1 MPNQSKLFSGKKG
14 VIMGVANER
23 SLASGVASFLS
34 AQGAELAF
42 SHLPDKDG
50 RDRNEKRVRQVTD
63 GLNTKLVAPCDVSSN
78 DDILAFFNKVGEAF
92 GSIDFFVH
100 SVAFAPVEDI
110 RCPTVAASRA
120 GFLTAMDI
128 SVYSFIATARA
139 ASELMTN
146 GGSMVTMTYFGAEK
160 VLAGYNM
167 MGVCKAALEA
177 SVRYIAND
185 LGPKNIR
192 VNALSAGP
200 VKTLAASAV
209 GDFSSM
215 LGMNAAI
222 APLGRNVTND
232 DVGRSTAM
240 LLSDWASSVTGET
253 LHVDCGY
260 NIMGSPG
267 HALERLGKK

>member
-1 MPNQSKLFSGKKG
+1 MLDQSKIFAGKKG
-14 VIMGVANER
+14 VIMGVANEH
-23 SLASGVASFLS
+23 SLAAGVAEFLS

-50 RDRNEKRVRQVTD
+50 RNRMEQRVRRVTD
-63 GLNTKLVAPCDVSSN
+63 SLNTKLLAPCDVASN
-78 DDILAFFNKVGEAF
+78 DDIVAFFNKVGDTF

-100 SVAFAPVEDI
+100 SIAFAPIEDI
-110 RCPTVAASRA
+110 RCPTVAVSRA
-120 GFLTAMDI
+120 GFLNAMDI

-146 GGSMVTMTYFGAEK
+146 GGSIATMTYFGAEK

-177 SVRYIAND
+177 SVRYLAND

-192 VNALSAGP
+192 VNAVSAGP

-209 GDFSSM
+209 GDFSTM
-215 LGMNAAI
+215 LTMNAAI

-240 LLSDWASSVTGET
+240 LLSDLASSITGET
-253 LHVDCGY
+253 LHVDSGY

-267 HALERLGKK
+267 HAIERLAKK

>member
-1 MPNQSKLFSGKKG
+1 M
-14 VIMGVANER
+14 
-23 SLASGVASFLS
+23 S

-42 SHLPDKDG
+42 SHLPDQAG

-78 DDILAFFNKVGEAF
+78 DDIAAFFNKVREVF

-120 GFLTAMDI
+120 GFLNAMDI

-139 ASELMTN
+139 ASELMPN

-177 SVRYIAND
+177 SVRYVAHD

-209 GDFSSM
+209 GDFSTM

-222 APLGRNVTND
+222 APLGRNITND
-232 DVGRSTAM
+232 DVGKSTAL
-240 LLSDWASSVTGET
+240 LLSDLASSVTGET

-260 NIMGSPG
+260 HIMGSPG
-267 HALERLGKK
+267 HALERLTKK